1 MPEDKL
7 RKLIRTF
14 LAINI
19 SDYNVQKFHGS
30 SEHGKDTIAIISE
43 NKDPL
48 GKPQILLIQIKSGD
62 ISLSDWINRISGQM
76 LAAFCTTEESFPPNT
91 SKDNPRR
98 LILFLN
104 GELKPEAFKA
114 IREWNRTMPVPVEV
128 FDIFE
133 MVRLFKGYMKFWKI
147 HTLKIY
153 LSLFLYIITCIVA
166 PSLSHTFKMRGTAWS
181 QAKCSHFI

>member
-1 MPEDKL
+1 MNETLVATEEDYELIEFLQKLPEDKL
-7 RKLIRTF
+7 RKLIHTF

-133 MVRLFKGYMKFWKI
+133 MVRLFRRYYVKTSDIK
-147 HTLKIY
+147 HL
-153 LSLFLYIITCIVA
+153 LENSED
-166 PSLSHTFKMRGTAWS
+166 S
-181 QAKCSHFI
+181 